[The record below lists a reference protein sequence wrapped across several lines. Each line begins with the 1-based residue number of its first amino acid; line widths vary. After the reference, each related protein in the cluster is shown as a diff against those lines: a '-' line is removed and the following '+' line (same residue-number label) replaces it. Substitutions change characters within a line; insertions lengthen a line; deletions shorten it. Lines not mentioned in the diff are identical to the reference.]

1 MYFRNDPFLFRP
13 QSERCDTSGEL
24 GKAVIPTVCS
34 VTLSY
39 EAALD
44 LDRGML
50 IPRSSHYW
58 SWCPMT
64 CTRCEAKRH
73 TAKYC
78 EEFSLSPSGISR
90 PRPCN
95 PLPPTEP
102 ASHRARKESLEH
114 AHGED
119 SLPKRPEKIVLPN
132 HGLVKDSEGTRLR
145 ASRNVFD
152 PNFEDTRRVPQQSG
166 PIEKGA
172 SSPTDR
178 PLQGLREPKRSS
190 SPRSRT
196 TSTSQQLTIS
206 TQAPGRLATP
216 PSTQPSISPLDPRL
230 RRGPALT
237 PLVSPLQSLKMSL
250 EPGEIPSVEPQML
263 GEPPSNPSQH
273 RPLEVGATPS
283 RASVQ
288 HEQYP
293 SQACGRR
300 EAYVPSTSSWKE
312 DRYPRAPDQK
322 HQTTS
327 QDPTRNEGP
336 VLPASTLNERSASD
350 HLDTLEARL
359 EAFEEEERIKQKE
372 HEEELA
378 RKARRQKM
386 EYEHELEEMINQ
398 KKHDADMARKA
409 AVMKQ
414 AEEHER
420 RLAELRRR

>member
-13 QSERCDTSGEL
+13 RSEWCDTCGPL
-24 GKAVIPTVCS
+24 GKALIPPVCS

-39 EAALD
+39 DAALD
-44 LDRGML
+44 LDSDML

-102 ASHRARKESLEH
+102 ASHRAWKESLEH

-132 HGLVKDSEGTRLR
+132 HGPVKAGEGTRPR

-190 SPRSRT
+190 SPWSRT
-196 TSTSQQLTIS
+196 TSTSEQLTIS

-237 PLVSPLQSLKMSL
+237 PLVSPLRSLQMSL

-263 GEPPSNPSQH
+263 GERPSNPSQH
-273 RPLEVGATPS
+273 RPLEAGATPS
-283 RASVQ
+283 PASVQ

-300 EAYVPSTSSWKE
+300 EAYVPATSSWKE
-312 DRYPRAPDQK
+312 DRCPRAPDQK

-327 QDPTRNEGP
+327 QGPIGNEEP
-336 VLPASTLNERSASD
+336 VLPSSTPNEHSASD
-350 HLDTLEARL
+350 SLDTLEARMK
-359 EAFEEEERIKQKE
+359 AFEEEERVKQKE

-409 AVMKQ
+409 AVMRQ